1 MDNVTGVN
9 SNLVYCYPRFLFHFK
24 SVDIMAKLNPIGF
37 SKRTFAA
44 TVKIHVNKQILDA
57 IESRGYLRREIA
69 RVFQQANRRIQ
80 NVEKSGFISPAVVA
94 LNKGD
99 IKGFTKFSMRHDW
112 DDLKIEYSKAVSFL
126 QQPTSTASG
135 TREYSNHLKRY
146 YNLDDKEFKL
156 MQDKLM
162 GKIASVSDKRFL
174 EQYLMQ
180 YKDFTGELERETR
193 DVSDQIEDDAVR
205 IENALDDA
213 IEQIVSDP
221 NSEAYVNGV
230 NDLNT
235 DLPLKKILSEFEKF
249 GL

>member
-1 MDNVTGVN
+1 
-9 SNLVYCYPRFLFHFK
+9 
-24 SVDIMAKLNPIGF
+24 MAKLNPIGF

-44 TVKIHVNKQILDA
+44 TAKIHVDKQILDA
-57 IESRGYLRREIA
+57 IESRGYLRKEIA

-80 NVEKSGFISPAVVA
+80 NVEKSGFVSPAVTA

-99 IKGFTKFSMRHDW
+99 IKGFTKFSMKHDW
-112 DDLKIEYSKAVSFL
+112 NDLKIEYSKAVSFL

-135 TREYSNHLKRY
+135 TREYSNHLKKS

-162 GKIASVSDKRFL
+162 GKIASVSDERFL

-180 YKDFTGELERETR
+180 YKDFTGELEQESR
-193 DVSDQIEDDAVR
+193 DVSDQIEDDAVK
-205 IENALDDA
+205 IENALDAA
-213 IEQIVSDP
+213 IEQIAKDP
-221 NSEAYVNGV
+221 NSEAFV
-230 NDLNT
+230 NDVDRFKT
-235 DLPLKKILSEFEKF
+235 DEPLKKILSEFEKF

>member
-1 MDNVTGVN
+1 
-9 SNLVYCYPRFLFHFK
+9 
-24 SVDIMAKLNPIGF
+24 MAKLNPIGF
-37 SKRTFAA
+37 SNRTFAS
-44 TVKIHVNKQILDA
+44 TSKIHVDKQIMDA
-57 IESRGYLRREIA
+57 IESRGYLRKEIA

-80 NVEKSGFISPAVVA
+80 NVEKTGLVSPAVVA

-99 IKGFTKFSMRHDW
+99 IKGFAKFSMKHDW
-112 DDLKIEYSKAVSFL
+112 NDLKIEYSKAVSFL

-135 TREYSNHLKRY
+135 TREYSNHLKKSY
-146 YNLDDKEFKL
+146 DLNDKEFKL

-162 GKIASVSDKRFL
+162 GKIASVSDERFL

-180 YKDFTGELERETR
+180 YKDFTGELEQESR

-213 IEQIVSDP
+213 IDKIAHDP
-221 NSEAYVNGV
+221 NSEAYVNNV
-230 NDLNT
+230 DNYNT
-235 DLPLKKILSEFEKF
+235 DEPLKKILDSFKDF